1 MAPIA
6 VITVTFSPGRHLR
19 RFLDSSPAAAA
30 QGTRVLMVDNGSTDG
45 SVEEAA
51 ASGDAELL
59 YSGGNIGYGAAMN
72 VGFRHLR
79 SAWASGEIDPEF
91 FLIVN
96 PDVVFREGA
105 IDELIAAAR
114 RYPRAAA
121 VGPRIAEP
129 DGGVYPSA
137 REIPRLS
144 LGIGHALL
152 GPVWPNNPWTRRYQ
166 KGSDMTQERRAG
178 WLSGSCML
186 LRREAFDSVGGF
198 DERYFMYMEDVDL
211 CDRLGRAGWLN
222 IYTPDAVISH
232 AQGHSASKHPEIT
245 IPAHHASAYRFQ
257 ADRLPGWKFFPIRA
271 ALKVGLALREKIAV
285 VAARPALRTL
295 TRREN

>member
-6 VITVTFSPGRHLR
+6 VITVTFSPGQHLR
-19 RFLDSSPAAAA
+19 RFLDSAPAAAS

-45 SVEEAA
+45 SVEAA
-51 ASGDAELL
+51 AETGDAELL
-59 YSGGNIGYGAAMN
+59 YSGGNIGYGAGMN
-72 VGFRHLR
+72 AGVKHLR
-79 SAWASGEIDPEF
+79 AAWDAGEVDPEF

-96 PDVVFREGA
+96 PDVVFTEGA

-114 RYPRAAA
+114 RHPRAGA

-144 LGIGHALL
+144 SGIGHAIL
-152 GPVWPNNPWTRRYQ
+152 GPIWPSNPWTQRYLR
-166 KGSDMTQERRAG
+166 GSDMTQERQAG

-186 LRREAFDSVGGF
+186 VRRAAFESVGGF

-211 CDRLGRAGWLN
+211 CDRLSRAGWLN
-222 IYTPDAVISH
+222 IYTPEAVITH

-245 IPAHHASAYRFQ
+245 LPAHHASAYRFQ
-257 ADRLPGWKFFPIRA
+257 ADRLPGWKNLPVRV
-271 ALKVGLALREKIAV
+271 ALKVGLGLREKIAV
-285 VAARPALRTL
+285 AAAKSK
-295 TRREN
+295 RRED